1 MAIEKK
7 ISRLWLRIDGEL
19 IETVA
24 GSVKFSAGGYERAQV
39 IGDHGVVGYTEKPVP
54 MTCEG
59 SVIVGSGFNLTG
71 FVKNGVVELIA
82 QYDTGQIVT
91 SSGCWFTKPLDFSND
106 GSGSA
111 SFALEGNP
119 LENA

>member
-1 MAIEKK
+1 MATEKK

-19 IETVA
+19 IETVS
-24 GSVKFSAGGYERAQV
+24 GSVKFSAGGYERTAIV
-39 IGDHGVVGYTEKPVP
+39 GDHGVAGYTEKPVA

-59 SVIVGSGFNLTG
+59 SVIVGSGFDLTG
-71 FVKNGVVELIA
+71 FVKGGIVELIA
-82 QYDTGQIVT
+82 QYDTGQIV
-91 SSGCWFTKPLDFSND
+91 SSPNCWFTKPLDFSND

-111 SFALEGNP
+111 SFALEGSP